1 MPQVIDVPEVIQEER
16 WQPYEEKTAPLPL
29 STQPRRRRGGFLA
42 SLWSAVVSM
51 SERYVRPQP
60 RMVHSKQPFEL
71 PIDRIAREHPFL
83 FIKAMSG

>member
-1 MPQVIDVPEVIQEER
+1 MPQVIDVPEAIQEER
-16 WQPYEEKTAPLPL
+16 WQPYEAKTAPLPL
-29 STQPRRRRGGFLA
+29 IVQLQRGRRGFLA

-60 RMVHSKQPFEL
+60 RVVHTKQPFES

-83 FIKAMSG
+83 YIKAMSG

>member
-1 MPQVIDVPEVIQEER
+1 MSQVIDVPEAIQEER
-16 WQPYEEKTAPLPL
+16 WQSLAEKTASLPL
-29 STQPRRRRGGFLA
+29 IARPRRRRSGFLA

-60 RMVHSKQPFEL
+60 RVVHIKQPFEL
-71 PIDRIAREHPFL
+71 PVDRIAREHPFL